1 MRLRHSLPPVA
12 VGAVAL
18 GAALGA
24 NPARADTPSPR
35 LPLVEVSASPEAIK
49 VSVDDVVEVRLTVP
63 LPVPTAVVDLP
74 VPLPSAVPLPLPSA
88 VPLPT
93 PRRSP
98 PPSGQVDQPGP
109 RVPAG
114 TAAPS
119 PGGPKAPAPRTSPAP
134 STSVPATVTRGG
146 AHGKSDAER
155 RTGAAARTAVTG
167 QRPTR
172 PPVPCRGHRR
182 SCWRSRPHRPA
193 APAAA
198 LIHPCRQ
205 AKLRAHPPLRPRLPV
220 GAVDL
225 RATSR
230 PVERGPPPPQQ
241 LLIPTRVHDVDQ
253 ERFME
258 IAVIWIPA
266 RIEPSEP
273 PSRSVLANFA
283 EILPIH
289 RNHAGPVGDR
299 RADDDRR

>member
-1 MRLRHSLPPVA
+1 MA

-49 VSVDDVVEVRLTVP
+49 VSVDDVVEVQLTVP

-93 PRRSP
+93 PSKKPTTARPGRPAGAPASP
-98 PPSGQVDQPGP
+98 Q
-109 RVPAG
+109 G

-119 PGGPKAPAPRTSPAP
+119 TSAAPKAPPAPRTSPAP

-146 AHGKSDAER
+146 AHGTSDGRASDR
-155 RTGAAARTAVTG
+155 ARAARTAVTG
-167 QRPTR
+167 QRPDAPAR
-172 PPVPCRGHRR
+172 PVPG
-182 SCWRSRPHRPA
+182 PPA
-193 APAAA
+193 FVLALACAPTGGAGGGADPPPSTGEA
-198 LIHPCRQ
+198 PQLT
-205 AKLRAHPPLRPRLPV
+205 PPLRPGLTV

-241 LLIPTRVHDVDQ
+241 LLITHTR
-253 ERFME
+253 
-258 IAVIWIPA
+258 P
-266 RIEPSEP
+266 
-273 PSRSVLANFA
+273 
-283 EILPIH
+283 
-289 RNHAGPVGDR
+289 R
-299 RADDDRR
+299 R